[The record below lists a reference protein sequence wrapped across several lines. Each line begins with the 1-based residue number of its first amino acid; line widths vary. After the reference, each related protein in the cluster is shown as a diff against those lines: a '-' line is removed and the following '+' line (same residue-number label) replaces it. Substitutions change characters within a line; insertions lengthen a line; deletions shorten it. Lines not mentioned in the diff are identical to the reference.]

1 MPETATIHSEQ
12 RMPVT
17 IVGGGLQ
24 EMIVVTYSTPTV
36 PPRQVYIDPD
46 HDDAAERT
54 RKIEADIKAYR
65 EQKPATLQ
73 LP

>member
-1 MPETATIHSEQ
+1 MSETATIHSEQ
-12 RMPVT
+12 RLPVS
-17 IVGGGLQ
+17 VGGGTLQ
-24 EMIVVTYSTPTV
+24 EMIVVTYSTPSV

-46 HDDAAERT
+46 HDTPAERQL
-54 RKIEADIKAYR
+54 KIAADLKTYR